1 MKPAPIPPDRTKDGV
16 AFEQGMNM
24 IGESLNSRIADEAA
38 AAVLRRR
45 IKSTPSLARATGQQD
60 RSPI

>member
-16 AFEQGMNM
+16 AYM

-38 AAVLRRR
+38 AAFLRRR
-45 IKSTPSLARATGQQD
+45 IKSTPSLELATGQQD